1 MQHSAL
7 KPDQYIPSYPL
18 YIHMVH
24 TLDKY
29 PVNPVLGDMV
39 KSIFKDYNWL
49 KKELK
54 MDYNEN
60 ELSSGIPI
68 L

>member
-1 MQHSAL
+1 
-7 KPDQYIPSYPL
+7 
-18 YIHMVH
+18 
-24 TLDKY
+24 
-29 PVNPVLGDMV
+29 MV
-39 KSIFKDYNWL
+39 KSIVKDYNWL